1 MANAKRQRQ
10 DESRSLKRQAEELAF
25 KKSAQ
30 KRRIQRIALVAG
42 AALLVVALLVFFTRG
57 NNDSGDSLD
66 APPGSTTTPVN
77 GAPSITASPQLTAKP
92 VVVVPATPAPTKL
105 DVKDLVMGTG
115 ETVKVGDTVEVQYT
129 GVIYA
134 TKKQFDSS
142 WDRNTPIPVANIGT
156 DQAPVIKGWSQGL
169 VGAKVGSR
177 RQLIIPPDLGYGTE
191 GNAGAGIKG
200 TDTLLF
206 VVDIISTK
214 RSGTAVTTQG
224 AVRTP
229 STQGAKSPV
238 VGTTTA
244 AP

>member
-25 KKSAQ
+25 KKSAR

-57 NNDSGDSLD
+57 NNDSGDSVD
-66 APPGSTTTPVN
+66 VPAGPTSTSAN
-77 GAPSITASPQLTAKP
+77 GAPLITASPQLTAKP
-92 VVVVPATPAPTKL
+92 VVVVPNTPAPTKL
-105 DVKDLVMGTG
+105 DVKDLVVGTG
-115 ETVKVGDTVEVQYT
+115 DTVKVGDTVEVQYT

-134 TKKQFDSS
+134 TKTQFDSS
-142 WDRNTPIPVANIGT
+142 WDRNSPIPVANVGT

-177 RQLIIPPDLGYGTE
+177 RQLIIPPALGYGTE

-206 VVDIISTK
+206 VVDIISTT
-214 RSGTAVTTQG
+214 RGTPV
-224 AVRTP
+224 
-229 STQGAKSPV
+229 STQAAKSTV
-238 VGTTTA
+238 DSTTTGSTTTA

>member
-42 AALLVVALLVFFTRG
+42 AALLVVVLLTFLTRG
-57 NNDSGDSLD
+57 NNDSGDSVD
-66 APPGSTTTPVN
+66 ASAGSTTTSAN
-77 GAPSITASPQLTAKP
+77 GAPLITASPQLKTKP

-105 DVKDLVMGTG
+105 DVKDLVVGTG
-115 ETVKVGDTVEVQYT
+115 DTVKVGDTVEVQYS
-129 GVIYA
+129 GVVYA
-134 TKKQFDSS
+134 TKQQFDSS
-142 WDRNTPIPVANIGT
+142 WDRNSPLPVANIGT

-177 RQLIIPPDLGYGTE
+177 RQLIIPPEFGYGTE
-191 GNAGAGIKG
+191 GNSAAGIKG

-206 VVDIISTK
+206 VVDIISTT
-214 RSGTAVTTQG
+214 RGTPATTLSANSTAGTA
-224 AVRTP
+224 
-229 STQGAKSPV
+229 
-238 VGTTTA
+238 TTA
-244 AP
+244 P